1 MSEKQNTFLKVAD
14 AIRSEKR
21 AWCKGDWSETDE
33 SGTKVVS
40 RCLVDHIDAITGV
53 YKVVGYK
60 KVTPAPGDEVE
71 GDHFNR
77 SYMEP
82 IFRKSTDRRR
92 WAKRDKLLAQL
103 AGLLPGR
110 TEDAYF
116 YMGKVNNTTPDS
128 MATSKTAGRYV
139 TEAADD
145 LVTFND
151 SHTTTRADV
160 LKLLRRAAA
169 TYPNA

>member
-1 MSEKQNTFLKVAD
+1 MSEKQNTYLMVAD
-14 AIRSEKR
+14 AIKSEKR

-60 KVTPAPGDEVE
+60 EVPHSE
-71 GDHFNR
+71 EDVFAGYGKSH
-77 SYMEP
+77 MEP
-82 IFRKSTDRRR
+82 IIRRSTDKRR

-103 AGLLPGR
+103 AGLLPGNHQ
-110 TEDAYF
+110 DDYF
-116 YMGKVNNTTPDS
+116 YEGKVTDVTPANYA
-128 MATSKTAGRYV
+128 ATKNAGRYV
-139 TEAADD
+139 TMAGDD

-151 SHTTTRADV
+151 QAGTTRADV

>member
-33 SGTKVVS
+33 SGTKVIS

-60 KVTPAPGDEVE
+60 KVTRPPSEDEVSF
-71 GDHFNR
+71 DR

-82 IFRKSTDRRR
+82 IVRKSTDKRR

-103 AGLLPGR
+103 AALLPGR
-110 TEDAYF
+110 SEENYF
-116 YMGKVNNTTPDS
+116 YMGKLNNGTPDS
-128 MATSKTAGRYV
+128 MVTSKTAGRYV

-151 SHTTTRADV
+151 SHSTTRADV